1 METKHLDRLIEGL
14 YQKLLEAELKNIYE
28 ISLFQK
34 GLGFDWTGLKAFI
47 QKDFSERGRKI
58 DA

>member
-34 GLGFDWTGLKAFI
+34 GLGLDWAGLKAFI
-47 QKDFSERGRKI
+47 QKDLN
-58 DA
+58 

>member
-34 GLGFDWTGLKAFI
+34 GLGLDWARLKAFI
-47 QKDFSERGRKI
+47 QKDFN
-58 DA
+58 